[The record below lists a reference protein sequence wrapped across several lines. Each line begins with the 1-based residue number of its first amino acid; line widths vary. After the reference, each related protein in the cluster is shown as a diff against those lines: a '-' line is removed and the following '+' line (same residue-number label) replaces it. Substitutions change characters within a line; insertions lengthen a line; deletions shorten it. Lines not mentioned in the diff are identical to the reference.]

1 MREKD
6 KSILRSRTAVT
17 VFIFFVVCLLSSGC
31 ASVPSSRRGLEEGI
45 KALVLRDAKAFEI
58 KGRGE
63 TIGIALSGNG
73 EAMID
78 GVERTLPI
86 TFTPKGEFLYLNNAP
101 YRGTLVL
108 MRGKKGLAVVN
119 DVPLEAYVAGIINN
133 EISSKWPKDA
143 VKAQAIIARTYALH
157 QKKKRLSEPYH
168 VEATVM
174 GQVYNGAGGEDA
186 ASIEAVR
193 STDGE
198 MLFYDDAPA
207 LTVYHSNAGGMTDS
221 SKEIWRSHHP
231 YLVSVPSEYDLKDG
245 KFNWELEITGTAF
258 GVSLVKAGYSIGAVA
273 SIVVEARTSA
283 GRVKT
288 ISIIDAQG
296 ASIRLSA
303 EDLRKALGYSVVKS
317 AMLEVSASDG
327 LFVFKGKGAG
337 HGVGLS
343 QWGAKGMAEAGYS
356 YKEIL
361 KHYYPGAELVRMY

>member
-1 MREKD
+1 MIK
-6 KSILRSRTAVT
+6 KPIIL
-17 VFIFFVVCLLSSGC
+17 FFVVCVLLSGC
-31 ASVPSSRRGLEEGI
+31 ASVPLSRRVASEGI
-45 KALVLRDAKAFEI
+45 KVLVLRDAKAFEI

-63 TIGIALSGNG
+63 VFGVALSGNG
-73 EAMID
+73 EALIG

-86 TFTPKGEFLYLNNAP
+86 TFSPKGDFLYLNNAP
-101 YRGTLVL
+101 YRGTLTL
-108 MRGKKGLAVVN
+108 MRGKKGLAVIN
-119 DVPLEAYVAGIINN
+119 EAPLEAYVAGIINN
-133 EISSKWPKDA
+133 EISSKWHKDA

-174 GQVYNGAGGEDA
+174 GQVYNGASSEDA

-198 MLFYDDAPA
+198 MLFYDNAPA

-231 YLVSVPSEYDLKDG
+231 YLVSVPSEYDSKDG
-245 KFNWELEITGTAF
+245 KFNWELEITGAAL
-258 GVSLVKAGYSIGAVA
+258 GISLGRAGYSIGEAA
-273 SIVVEARTSA
+273 SITVETKTTA
-283 GRVKT
+283 GRAKT
-288 ISIIDAQG
+288 IVIEDASG

-303 EDLRKALGYSVVKS
+303 EDLRKALGYAVVKS
-317 AMLEVSASDG
+317 AMFDVSARGS

-356 YKEIL
+356 YKAIL
-361 KHYYPGAELVRMY
+361 KHYYPGTELVRMY